1 MRRPRAS
8 GPPVA
13 WAHRWLAPLWSLA
26 LAGCALKTPPTQPE
40 VLQQALPTTTTVRP
54 TWAAASAAAGD
65 VTNDWVSS
73 FDDPGLVAVVVEAVA
88 NNPDVRQ
95 AAARVSI
102 ARQSAVVVGAALKPQ
117 VGGQFGFAGTK
128 ISGDSSAAWAGHA
141 TASVSWEIDVWGK
154 LRAQRAAAQANYD
167 ATALDFA
174 FAIQSLAA
182 TTAES
187 WYLTIET
194 LQLVQLARQAVTI
207 YTGLLDLVKV
217 KRAAGRVSDL
227 DVAEA
232 SANLS
237 TAQSQLQQAEALYA
251 EARRGLET
259 LLGRYPAAELEVA
272 DSFTALPPAVPAGL
286 PSELL
291 ERRPDLLAAE
301 RQVLAA
307 FRQQEAAKL
316 SLLPSFS
323 LNFLAGLVANP
334 ALVANPIFSVLNLNP
349 WLAHGLVGMSVPF
362 YQGGRLQAQVRIA
375 SAEQEQAIARYGGV
389 VLTAFREVENAL
401 NNEWVLSQRLTWD
414 ERALADRTE
423 AVRIGTIRYE
433 AGSIDLLFVLLLQ
446 ADQLSSQAGVIRIR
460 TAQRTNRIQLH
471 LALGGGFD
479 SIPAAALVAPPPS
492 AMQPAVPPQ

>member
-1 MRRPRAS
+1 MVRHLVLS
-8 GPPVA
+8 CLCV
-13 WAHRWLAPLWSLA
+13 
-26 LAGCALKTPPTQPE
+26 GCALRTPPAHEQ
-40 VLQQALPTTTTVRP
+40 VLQQALPKTTTVRP
-54 TWAAASAAAGD
+54 TWSAASAAAGD

-73 FDDPGLVAVVVEAVA
+73 FADSGLVTVVAEAVA

-95 AAARVSI
+95 AAARVAI
-102 ARQSAVVVGAALKPQ
+102 AQQSAVVVGAALKPQ
-117 VGGQFGFAGTK
+117 VGAQFGAAATLV
-128 ISGDSSAAWAGHA
+128 SGDSSLFAAYHA
-141 TASVSWEIDVWGK
+141 TGSVSWEIDIWGK
-154 LRAQRAAAQANYD
+154 VRAQRAAAQAQYE
-167 ATALDFA
+167 ATALEFA

-182 TTAES
+182 TAGES

-194 LQLVQLARQAVTI
+194 RQLVELSRQAVAI

-227 DVAEA
+227 DVAQA

-237 TAQSQLQQAEALYA
+237 VAQSQLSQAEALYA

-259 LLGRYPAAELEVA
+259 LIGRYPAAELEVA
-272 DSFTALPPAVPAGL
+272 DTFTALPPPIQAGL

-291 ERRPDLLAAE
+291 ERRPDVLAAE

-307 FRQQEAAKL
+307 FRQEEAAKL

-323 LNFLAGLVANP
+323 LGALAGLVANP
-334 ALVANPIFSVLNLNP
+334 GMMANPIFSVLNLNP
-349 WLAHGLVGMSVPF
+349 WLVHGLIGMTVPI

-375 SAEQEQAIARYGGV
+375 TAQQEQAIARYGGV

-401 NNEWVLSQRLTWD
+401 NNERVLAQRLTYG
-414 ERALADRTE
+414 EQANAGRTE
-423 AVRIGTIRYE
+423 AVRIGTLKYE
-433 AGSIDLLFVLLLQ
+433 AGSIDLLSVLILQ
-446 ADQLSSQAGVIRIR
+446 ADQLSSQAELIRIR

-479 SIPAAALVAPPPS
+479 TKTAAALPVAVI
-492 AMQPAVPPQ
+492 QPAQPQ